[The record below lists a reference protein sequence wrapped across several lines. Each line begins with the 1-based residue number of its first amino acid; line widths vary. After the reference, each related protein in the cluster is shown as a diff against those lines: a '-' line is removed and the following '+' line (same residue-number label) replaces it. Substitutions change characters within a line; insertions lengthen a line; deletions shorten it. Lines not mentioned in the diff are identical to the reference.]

1 MKGPLGLSLAAA
13 AVLLVAGCSQPATTN
28 SPAVATSVSIAP
40 TPTPS
45 PSSTPTVPT
54 VEQAYLS
61 YLRLV
66 DPSNNAAEAYN
77 KAIHQHKPWRTLR
90 AYERRLT
97 TTIAQEAKAVQA
109 TRWPERVQPAVNKWH
124 AALIADDAL
133 LNRAAK
139 ATSEADFFAA
149 AHKALGKQS
158 HAAEEKVLQALGATD

>member
-13 AVLLVAGCSQPATTN
+13 AVLLVAGCSQPATTH
-28 SPAVATSVSIAP
+28 SPAAATSASTA
-40 TPTPS
+40 PTPS
-45 PSSTPTVPT
+45 PTSTPTLPT
-54 VEQAYLS
+54 VEQAYLT

-66 DPSNNAAEAYN
+66 DPSNSAAEAYN

-90 AYERRLT
+90 AYARRLT

-109 TRWPERVQPAVNKWH
+109 TRWPERVQPAVNTWH
-124 AALIADDAL
+124 AALIADEAL

-139 ATSEADFFAA
+139 ATTEADFFAA

-158 HAAEEKVLQALGATD
+158 HAAEAKVLHALGAPD